1 MKKMTK
7 AAGKMAS
14 VMGEY
19 KRGTLNAGI
28 NPKGPAKAPK
38 VKSRKQAVAIAM
50 SEAGKGKR
58 K

>member
-7 AAGKMAS
+7 AAAKIAS

>member
-38 VKSRKQAVAIAM
+38 VNSRKQAVAIAM